1 MLWTLDSAHSHVGFS
16 IRHMMIST
24 VRGAFDQ
31 FDGEI
36 TVDEEDPTRS
46 QAEGRIQ
53 VASIDTGNDER
64 DQHLRGAD
72 FFDAQTHPTITFKS
86 RKITSKGADA
96 YLVTGD
102 LTIRGVTR
110 ELTLEAE
117 LSPPAKDP
125 WGNMRRGVSLRG
137 YLNRKDFGL
146 TWNQTLE
153 TGGLLVDEKVKLEID
168 LEIVKAAPQEAG
180 KLAEAEAQAS
190 R

>member
-24 VRGAFDQ
+24 VRGSFDQ

-36 TVDEEDPTRS
+36 DVDESDPARS
-46 QAEGRIQ
+46 RAEGRIQ

-64 DQHLRGAD
+64 DAHLRGAD
-72 FFDAQTHPTITFKS
+72 FFDAQTYPTITFKS
-86 RKITSKGADA
+86 RQLTSKGTDA
-96 YLVTGD
+96 YLLTGE
-102 LTIRGVTR
+102 LTMRGVTR
-110 ELTLEAE
+110 EITLEAE
-117 LSPPAKDP
+117 LSPEAKDP

-137 YLNRKDFGL
+137 YLSRKDFGL

-153 TGGLLVDEKVKLEID
+153 TGGVLVDDKVKLEID
-168 LEIVKAAPQEAG
+168 LEIVKAAPQEAA
-180 KLAEAEAQAS
+180 KLAEAEAQAG